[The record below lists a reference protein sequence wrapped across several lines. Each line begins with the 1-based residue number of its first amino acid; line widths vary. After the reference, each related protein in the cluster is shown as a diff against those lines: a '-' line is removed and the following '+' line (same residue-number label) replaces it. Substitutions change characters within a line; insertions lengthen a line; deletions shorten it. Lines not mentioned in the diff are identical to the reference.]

1 MHPLRPP
8 GGTFLTRLPRMVTQG
23 HLMESNA
30 EAQGELPKIYIMK
43 TNFYSRMCVKHV
55 GGVPMDTWDYPGV
68 RRWTKKVDVFA
79 MDYVRPLPAPRL
91 PTTPRERERERE
103 REGERGRGREGESCV
118 CAAAWKQT
126 AKGRQR
132 RALPAPSRSV
142 CCRLTDACSSAI
154 SCVGHHTV
162 APTNALGA
170 GRRQLQAQAHSV
182 LRFARRVAQQV
193 ARCKPHR
200 PSLPSPSTPLLR
212 RNPPD
217 VGKK

>member
-1 MHPLRPP
+1 
-8 GGTFLTRLPRMVTQG
+8 MVTQG

-103 REGERGRGREGESCV
+103 RERGRERERERGRELRVRCCLEANCERAPEKS
-118 CAAAWKQT
+118 T
-126 AKGRQR
+126 A
-132 RALPAPSRSV
+132 
-142 CCRLTDACSSAI
+142 C
-154 SCVGHHTV
+154 TV
-162 APTNALGA
+162 
-170 GRRQLQAQAHSV
+170 
-182 LRFARRVAQQV
+182 
-193 ARCKPHR
+193 
-200 PSLPSPSTPLLR
+200 
-212 RNPPD
+212 
-217 VGKK
+217 